1 MYTPTFIEVG
11 TFIGTFGLFFT
22 LFLLF
27 TRVLPIISIGEV
39 KSVNG
44 FGRGSGHASHEPQG
58 GHGAHQPLPEHGG
71 EALPVPALA
80 ATALR
85 KDLPV

>member
-1 MYTPTFIEVG
+1 MEVG

-39 KSVNG
+39 KSVLN
-44 FGRGSGHASHEPQG
+44 FARPSKEHAHAHDGERRDEETTPVLPPAELPQ
-58 GHGAHQPLPEHGG
+58 API
-71 EALPVPALA
+71 AALA
-80 ATALR
+80 TR